1 MDSDLLIAALVFI
14 VPMCFTPGP
23 NNILCAA
30 HGSQYGF
37 RNTLPLIMGMAIG
50 WSTLGLFVGGATVF
64 IEKNQSFFDL
74 LTYVGAGYI
83 AYLGYKVW
91 KSSPLSDDE
100 KESSRLGIKTG
111 SVIQIVNGKAWIHF
125 LVLMTQFGHLFGAT
139 FAAKAMLV
147 LLNLIFGLPAVMSWA
162 AFGTQLRKLFSTPQ
176 SAKLLNRIMG
186 SSLLAVAIW
195 IVLP

>member
-1 MDSDLLIAALVFI
+1 MDTQLLIAALVFI

-30 HGSQYGF
+30 HGSQHGF

-64 IEKNQSFFDL
+64 IEKNQSFFDA
-74 LTYVGAGYI
+74 LTVVGAIYI

-91 KSSPLSDDE
+91 QSSPMSDDE
-100 KESSRLGIKTG
+100 KESTRLGIKTG
-111 SVIQIVNGKAWIHF
+111 TIIQVVNGKAWIHF
-125 LVLMTQFGHLFGAT
+125 LVLMTQFGTIFGTT

-147 LLNLIFGLPAVMSWA
+147 FLNLVFGLPAVMSWA
-162 AFGTQLRKLFSTPQ
+162 AFGTQLRKLFSTPK
-176 SAKLLNRIMG
+176 SARVLNRIMG
-186 SSLLAVAIW
+186 SSLVAVAIW
-195 IVLP
+195 IVI